1 MEVNLLKTRQSR
13 TELIGREQRW
23 KKWNVKFVSVEDHI
37 QLCLTQM
44 RMNVKGLTME
54 KLTKAEI
61 DLIIEYY
68 KKMSQKFPEFISND
82 LMIKYWEERRDKG
95 RSKLIG

>member
-1 MEVNLLKTRQSR
+1 MQ
-13 TELIGREQRW
+13 
-23 KKWNVKFVSVEDHI
+23 
-37 QLCLTQM
+37 
-44 RMNVKGLTME
+44 

-61 DLIIEYY
+61 DLIVEYY